1 MQELISLFLHGGF
14 GHSSY
19 VGHRGG
25 GGKKNKKKHLFR
37 TTAHSHILQ
46 HLAVHTGGINLRTH
60 MTTKWRH
67 HTWLSGS

>member
-25 GGKKNKKKHLFR
+25 GGKKKKAFR
-37 TTAHSHILQ
+37 TNAQSHILQ
-46 HLAVHTGGINLRTH
+46 HLTVHAGVINLETR